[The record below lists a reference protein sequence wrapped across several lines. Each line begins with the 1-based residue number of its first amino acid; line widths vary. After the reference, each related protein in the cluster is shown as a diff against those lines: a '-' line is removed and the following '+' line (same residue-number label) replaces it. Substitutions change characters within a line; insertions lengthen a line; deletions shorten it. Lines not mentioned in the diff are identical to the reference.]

1 MNKTY
6 KISSTILSLA
16 TVAVGAVLLIDP
28 EISLKLICYA
38 VAIAVL
44 AYSSSKFV
52 EYFTTKN
59 ERGGRSTLTLISAVF
74 SSLLG
79 LFLMLRPTTISQI
92 IPIILGL
99 FIIAN
104 GLLILGLGVVY
115 RLFLPKHGM
124 VSIIFGLICIILG
137 LLCTLY
143 SFETQFILIQFIG
156 ISLVVS
162 GVTGS
167 INNIF
172 VIKAANEKSKAT
184 DVEFT
189 TEKVSSSEVNEDTNL
204 IEENEDVIDV
214 EDVETN

>member
-1 MNKTY
+1 
-6 KISSTILSLA
+6 
-16 TVAVGAVLLIDP
+16 
-28 EISLKLICYA
+28 
-38 VAIAVL
+38 
-44 AYSSSKFV
+44 
-52 EYFTTKN
+52 
-59 ERGGRSTLTLISAVF
+59 
-74 SSLLG
+74 
-79 LFLMLRPTTISQI
+79 MLRPTTISQI

-189 TEKVSSSEVNEDTNL
+189 TEKVSPSEVNEDTNL